1 MKESSLLKQ
10 MIYYVPILPFGMKV
24 INICTSSLAG
34 TSPVASP
41 LPSFFQEQT
50 NSAAICA
57 TKALPRFWESKHK
70 NHPPQQWLHLRD
82 PRGTLFP
89 PICIFAF
96 YSPSNFLSRI
106 PYFCLYFQ
114 NLRGNMI
121 IPLENQPSMI
131 CLGAMGNPDPTSI
144 INLETSR
151 IPIKSSD
158 MNLDW
163 SQAFKSWPSVTPGWR
178 NWFRRIANVQRTN

>member
-1 MKESSLLKQ
+1 MF
-10 MIYYVPILPFGMKV
+10 PF
-24 INICTSSLAG
+24 
-34 TSPVASP
+34 
-41 LPSFFQEQT
+41 
-50 NSAAICA
+50 
-57 TKALPRFWESKHK
+57 
-70 NHPPQQWLHLRD
+70 
-82 PRGTLFP
+82 

-96 YSPSNFLSRI
+96 YSPSDFFSRI
-106 PYFCLYFQ
+106 SHFCLHFQ

-131 CLGAMGNPDPTSI
+131 YLGPMGSPDPTSI

-163 SQAFKSWPSVTPGWR
+163 SQAFRSWPIVTPGWR
-178 NWFRRIANVQRTN
+178 NWFRGMAIVQRTNWEQYDIGQCLNLSLSEMIRNEPMLISAFYFWSDALDFFLFGHGPMTPRLMDVLMLTGLKFLPQTDPMIF